1 MTRVSKIV
9 LQPIPFFYEES
20 WSCSEISFI
29 RVSIRI
35 ACGKSCPRYGF
46 LFARYISTKIP
57 RGSPSLAFTGCK
69 VSYYFLLALGNRPVL
84 EDVDS
89 PCKFYAP
96 HDANETL
103 PRASL
108 RFSVPISTLP
118 FLKTRN
124 TISKFI
130 DGFRVSK
137 HFEKSKHRNASTRLL
152 KFEFFGREYLSFP
165 FEKAKFFALLVEICF
180 DKILK
185 RDIESSTRLLSRS
198 KFEFLGRNCTSAE
211 YRNGVNFRFLSRKQ
225 SSLPGVTFVR
235 NMGDEEFWQANL
247 WKFFRSPRFRFA
259 PRALST
265 WSGTGFSL
273 FLERKRLRKRLEKG
287 FGEGKSCETME
298 VSSN

>member
-57 RGSPSLAFTGCK
+57 QGSPSLAFTGCK

-124 TISKFI
+124 TISKFM
-130 DGFRVSK
+130 DFVY
-137 HFEKSKHRNASTRLL
+137 RN
-152 KFEFFGREYLSFP
+152 
-165 FEKAKFFALLVEICF
+165 
-180 DKILK
+180 ILK
-185 RDIESSTRLLSRS
+185 NRNIEMLRRDYWNLN
-198 KFEFLGRNCTSAE
+198 FLEENI
-211 YRNGVNFRFLSRKQ
+211 FRFLSRKQ
-225 SSLPGVTFVR
+225 SSLPFG
-235 NMGDEEFWQANL
+235 WNL
-247 WKFFRSPRFRFA
+247 
-259 PRALST
+259 L
-265 WSGTGFSL
+265 
-273 FLERKRLRKRLEKG
+273 
-287 FGEGKSCETME
+287 
-298 VSSN
+298 